1 MEKLEQIQETHR
13 ATVARAMARV
23 EGQLG
28 QLASERETLDEN
40 LAHAQRVAERAR
52 NARNALEIARQDDR
66 YSATIARDRDAASDL
81 YNRTRASIKE
91 IQQLIRSN
99 DKEQDARNSER
110 AVLEQFLQWSARD
123 DGEDEQTHNE
133 SSGTA

>member
-1 MEKLEQIQETHR
+1 MEKLQQVQEAHR
-13 ATVARAMARV
+13 AAIARAMARI
-23 EGQLG
+23 EGQLD
-28 QLASERETLDEN
+28 QLASERETLDES
-40 LAHAQRVAERAR
+40 LAHAERVAERAR

-66 YSATIARDRDAASDL
+66 YSPTIARDRDAASDL

-110 AVLEQFLQWSARD
+110 AVLEQFLQSSARD
-123 DGEDEQTHNE
+123 DGEEEQTQNE
-133 SSGTA
+133 TSAAV